1 MDPVLPGAFADHDA
15 AGSSGSYMRQGT
27 NADDTTSS
35 IDIEAPAR
43 GPETEHHVD
52 GEAAEDVVSFLLCF
66 VSRVLSFV
74 IF

>member
-1 MDPVLPGAFADHDA
+1 MDPVLPGSSSDRDA
-15 AGSSGSYMRQGT
+15 AGRSGSYRHDT
-27 NADDTTSS
+27 DAHDTTSS

-66 VSRVLSFV
+66 VSR
-74 IF
+74 I